1 MQALD
6 LLNNK
11 LSSYLE
17 PAEVKKVLRA
27 HKFAARNH
35 EGQFRQSGDPYIVH
49 PIAVACILAD
59 MHMDH
64 ESLMAALLHDV
75 IEDTSATK
83 TQLSWRFGKTVAELV
98 DGVSKLSEIEFASKA
113 EQQAENFQKMT
124 LAMTKDI
131 RVVLVKLADR
141 LHNMRT
147 LGVLRPEKRR
157 RIARETLEIYA
168 PLAQRLGMNDI
179 RIEFENLGFAA
190 LYPLRHERITQ
201 ALKKTRGHRNE
212 LVADI
217 KQAIERQLSQEAV
230 EATVSGREKHL
241 WSIYQKMKT
250 KHRSFKNITDVFAF
264 RVVVESVDNC
274 YRTLGIL
281 HNFYKPIP
289 GEFKDYI
296 AIPKSNGYQSLH
308 TILVG
313 IDGVPI
319 EVQIRTREMDDLGNY
334 GIASHWLYK
343 SGLENAQGT
352 GRRANRWLKGLL
364 EIQQQAGN
372 SLEFIEHVKTDLFP
386 DEVYV
391 FTPQGEIVELPAG
404 ATAVDFAYAVH
415 TQIGNTCIACEINGQ
430 LTPLSQALQ
439 SGQRIRIITAPGAQP
454 NPSWLNF
461 ILSAKARSAVRHF
474 LKTQQHDESVDLGK
488 RLLDRAL
495 NSFGSDYKSI
505 RKSQIKHLLKQTGAD
520 TFETVLQQIGLG
532 NRVAYAV
539 ANVLVP
545 ENKRTAMTPNL
556 DSPILVDNT
565 DGLVT
570 SYARCCH
577 PIPGDL
583 ILGHI
588 SPGRGLVVHRES
600 CKNLNDVKF
609 NAEKCMPLSWSP
621 SVKGEFQVELKLE
634 VSADRGIIATLAAR
648 ITEQDATIDQINI
661 KERNTHSSVVNLV
674 IGVKD
679 RIHLANILR
688 RIRGLKSVQAIYRI
702 KN

>member
-6 LLNNK
+6 LLNDK

-27 HKFAARNH
+27 HKFAERSH
-35 EGQFRQSGDPYIVH
+35 DGQFRQSGDPYIVH
-49 PIAVACILAD
+49 PIAVAIILAE

-64 ESLMAALLHDV
+64 ESLMAAMLHDV
-75 IEDTSATK
+75 IEDTGVTK
-83 TQLSWRFGKTVAELV
+83 TQLSWRFGKTVSELV

-113 EQQAENFQKMT
+113 EQQAENFQKMA
-124 LAMTKDI
+124 LAMARDI
-131 RVVLVKLADR
+131 RVILVKLADR

-147 LGVLRPEKRR
+147 LGVLKPEKRR

-179 RIEFENLGFAA
+179 RIEFEDLGFAA
-190 LYPLRHERITQ
+190 LYPLRHARITK
-201 ALKKTRGHRNE
+201 ALNKTRGHRNE
-212 LVADI
+212 LVTEI
-217 KQAIERQLSQEAV
+217 KQVIEHQLADHAIEGI
-230 EATVSGREKHL
+230 VSGREKHL

-250 KHRSFKNITDVFAF
+250 KQRSFKTITDVFAF
-264 RVVVESVDNC
+264 RVVVNSVDNC
-274 YRTLGIL
+274 YRTLGLL

-308 TILVG
+308 TVLVG
-313 IDGVPI
+313 LDGVPI
-319 EVQIRTREMDDLGNY
+319 EVQIRTTAMDDLGNY

-343 SGLENAQGT
+343 SGLESAQGNE
-352 GRRANRWLKGLL
+352 RRANRWLKGLL

-391 FTPQGEIVELPAG
+391 FSPKGEIIELPAG

-415 TQIGNTCIACEINGQ
+415 TQIGNTCVACEINGQ
-430 LTPLSQALQ
+430 LSPLSEVLQ

-461 ILSAKARSAVRHF
+461 VLSAKARSAIRHF

-495 NSFGSDYKSI
+495 NSFGSTYKSI
-505 RKSQIKHLLKQTGAD
+505 KKSQIKHLLKETGAD
-520 TFETVLQQIGLG
+520 TFESVLQQIGLG

-539 ANVLVP
+539 ANLLVP
-545 ENKRTAMTPNL
+545 EKKRNVSPTNL
-556 DSPILVDNT
+556 HSPILVDNT
-565 DGLVT
+565 DGLIT
-570 SYARCCH
+570 SFARCCH

-588 SPGRGLVVHRES
+588 SPGRGLVVHRDT
-600 CKNLNDVKF
+600 CKNLNEIKS
-609 NAEKCMPLSWSP
+609 NTEKCMPLSWSP
-621 SVKGEFQVELKLE
+621 AVNGEFPVELKLE
-634 VSADRGIIATLAAR
+634 VYSDRGIVATLAAR

-661 KERNTHSSVVNLV
+661 KEQDAHSSIINLI

-679 RIHLANILR
+679 RIHLANIMR
-688 RIRGLKSVQAIYRI
+688 RFRGLKTVKAVYRL

>member
-6 LLNNK
+6 LLNDK

-27 HKFAARNH
+27 HKFAERSH
-35 EGQFRQSGDPYIVH
+35 DGQFRQSGDPYIVH
-49 PIAVACILAD
+49 PIAVAIILAE

-64 ESLMAALLHDV
+64 ESLMAAMLHDV
-75 IEDTSATK
+75 IEDTGVTK
-83 TQLSWRFGKTVAELV
+83 TQLSWRFGKTVSELV

-113 EQQAENFQKMT
+113 EQQAENFQKMA
-124 LAMTKDI
+124 LAMARDI
-131 RVVLVKLADR
+131 RVILVKLADR

-147 LGVLRPEKRR
+147 LGVLKPEKRR

-179 RIEFENLGFAA
+179 RIEFEDLGFAA
-190 LYPLRHERITQ
+190 LYPLRHARITK
-201 ALKKTRGHRNE
+201 ALNKTRGHRNE
-212 LVADI
+212 LVTEI
-217 KQAIERQLSQEAV
+217 KQVIEHQLADHAIEGI
-230 EATVSGREKHL
+230 VSGREKHL

-250 KHRSFKNITDVFAF
+250 KQRSFKTITDVFAF
-264 RVVVESVDNC
+264 RVVVNSVDNC
-274 YRTLGIL
+274 YRTLGLL

-308 TILVG
+308 TVLVG
-313 IDGVPI
+313 LDGVPI
-319 EVQIRTREMDDLGNY
+319 EVQIRTTEMDDLGNY

-343 SGLENAQGT
+343 SGLESAQGNE
-352 GRRANRWLKGLL
+352 RRANRWLKGLL

-391 FTPQGEIVELPAG
+391 FSPKGEIIELPAG

-415 TQIGNTCIACEINGQ
+415 TQIGNTCVACEINGQ
-430 LTPLSQALQ
+430 LSPLSEVLQ

-461 ILSAKARSAVRHF
+461 VLSAKARSAIRHF

-495 NSFGSDYKSI
+495 NSFGSTYKSI
-505 RKSQIKHLLKQTGAD
+505 KKSQIKHLLKETGAD
-520 TFETVLQQIGLG
+520 TFESVLQQIGLG

-539 ANVLVP
+539 ANLLVP
-545 ENKRTAMTPNL
+545 EKKRNVSPTNL
-556 DSPILVDNT
+556 HSPILVDNT
-565 DGLVT
+565 DGLIT
-570 SYARCCH
+570 SFARCCH

-588 SPGRGLVVHRES
+588 SPGRGLVVHRDT
-600 CKNLNDVKF
+600 CKNLNEIKS
-609 NAEKCMPLSWSP
+609 NTEKCMPLSWSP
-621 SVKGEFQVELKLE
+621 AVNGEFPVELKLE
-634 VSADRGIIATLAAR
+634 VYSDRGIVATLAAR

-661 KERNTHSSVVNLV
+661 KEQDAHSSIINLI

-679 RIHLANILR
+679 RIHLANIMR
-688 RIRGLKSVQAIYRI
+688 RFRGLKTVKAVYRL